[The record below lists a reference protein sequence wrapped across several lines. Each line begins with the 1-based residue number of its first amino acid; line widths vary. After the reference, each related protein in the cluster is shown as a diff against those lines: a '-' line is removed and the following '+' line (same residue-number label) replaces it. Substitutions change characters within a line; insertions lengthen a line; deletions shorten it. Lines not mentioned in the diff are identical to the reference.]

1 MTLSGFNWLDLVF
14 LSIFAGSVVNGLL
27 RGFARTILGFASTV
41 AAIVAAIWFYGRA
54 GRLLRPYVS
63 HDRLADFAGF
73 LIVFLGVILIGVI
86 ASRILDRLIKW
97 MGLKWLDRLMGAG
110 LGALRAA
117 LVAAAIVM
125 GMCSFS
131 RNPPPMVVAQSALSP
146 YLLEMAKV
154 MMALAPPEMRQVFNE
169 SYGKV
174 KKLWQDVVNKV
185 PERV

>member
-1 MTLSGFNWLDLVF
+1 MNLSAFNWLDLFF
-14 LSIFAGSVVNGLL
+14 LSIFAGSVVNGLM

-41 AAIVAAIWFYGRA
+41 IAIVAAIWFCGQA
-54 GRLLRPYVS
+54 GRLLRPYLA
-63 HDRLADFAGF
+63 HERLADFAGF
-73 LIVFLGVILIGVI
+73 LLVFFTIVLAGAI

-97 MGLKWLDRLMGAG
+97 MGLKWLDRLMGAA

-117 LVAAAIVM
+117 LAAAAIVL

-131 RNPPPMVVAQSALSP
+131 RNPPPMVVAESALSP
-146 YLLEMAKV
+146 YLLEMANV
-154 MMALAPPEMRQVFNE
+154 MVALAPPEMRKVFDE

-174 KKLWQDVVNKV
+174 KKLWKDVVSKV